1 MILVIW
7 TQRMEINFKKLINWI
22 IMILVI
28 LKFVLTQQMKVII
41 SDYFFQ

>member
-7 TQRMEINFKKLINWI
+7 TQRMEINLKKIINWI

-28 LKFVLTQQMKVII
+28 LKFVLTQQIKVII
-41 SDYFFQ
+41 SDFFVQ